1 MTSRTPPTF
10 DWSRRADPHV
20 AWFISGALTS
30 IVLVLIAWH
39 TAGAQAGQTSDRPTP
54 APVIATRPTAQG
66 PALPP
71 SYLVRRFDLD
81 AEPARPRTDGWGVVV
96 SGGGLPPSWSS
107 VSPRETWVYDPAAQ
121 RTDFEAGLSW
131 RHGNVSTVVGFGRL
145 SRDSGFAPPAGDSR
159 KTAGR
164 SVIGIRTRIELP

>member
-1 MTSRTPPTF
+1 
-10 DWSRRADPHV
+10 
-20 AWFISGALTS
+20 
-30 IVLVLIAWH
+30 
-39 TAGAQAGQTSDRPTP
+39 
-54 APVIATRPTAQG
+54 
-66 PALPP
+66 
-71 SYLVRRFDLD
+71 VRRFDL
-81 AEPARPRTDGWGVVV
+81 EPARPRTDGWGFVV

-131 RHGNVSTVVGFGRL
+131 RRGNVSTVVGFGRL